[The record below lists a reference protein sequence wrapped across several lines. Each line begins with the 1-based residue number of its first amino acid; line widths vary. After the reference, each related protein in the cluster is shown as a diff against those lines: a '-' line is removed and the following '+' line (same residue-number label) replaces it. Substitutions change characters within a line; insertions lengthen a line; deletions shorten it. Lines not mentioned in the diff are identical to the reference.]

1 MSENKN
7 MIAPEQGVTAGTI
20 ARTVCLV
27 LALVNQVLAMLG
39 MVPVDI
45 ADDTVYQVVSV
56 GATVVTA
63 LIAWWKNNSFSKEA
77 VAADEAMKNAKAAK

>member
-1 MSENKN
+1 MSEHKN

-77 VAADEAMKNAKAAK
+77 VAADEAMKNAKAIK

>member
-27 LALVNQVLAMLG
+27 LALANQVLAMLG

-77 VAADEAMKNAKAAK
+77 VAADEAMKNAKTVK

>member
-7 MIAPEQGVTAGTI
+7 MIAPEQGVSAGTI

-77 VAADEAMKNAKAAK
+77 VAADEAMKNAKAVK

>member
-1 MSENKN
+1 MSESKN